1 MHSENLDTVN
11 QKSRKE
17 YHQKYYQ
24 DNKPTKQERFLM
36 REAYREQRKLWNK
49 TSRDRLKAKKAAQ

>member
-1 MHSENLDTVN
+1 MVSENSVAH
-11 QKSRKE
+11 KSRKE
-17 YHQKYYQ
+17 YFQQYYQ

-36 REAYREQRKLWNK
+36 REAYREKRKVWNQ